1 MDRWR
6 YQYSARLAL
15 LLAGGALWAGVLVC
29 GGYAQTA
36 TERNGAAATGGEA
49 VQPYRLAVLDFELDE
64 VHLYGA
70 GGGREQRGD
79 RRAVRSGV
87 DLDFALI
94 RNLQE
99 RFRARI
105 EELLVQG
112 QRFAVLDRRA
122 PEVHEQEKRLLR
134 SSDVDPAEAARLGKV
149 LGADHMLY
157 GIVDRVE
164 VQEQRTRI
172 QLTGE
177 TNTRLVA
184 TGRVRFTVLA
194 VATRQIV
201 WSSSL
206 ELERIVDDEV
216 RPERVVEGLLAE
228 LAVHIAGEV
237 TESIFP
243 PVVTEVTGSGSFV
256 VNRGANTVQVD
267 DRFEVFARGDMLVD
281 PDTGTDLGRLESTVG
296 IARITAVKPRYSLA
310 QMITEFA
317 GIARGMLLRRLHGEV
332 GPRSAGDRSADERN
346 YRRIDGDRD
355 RDGIPD
361 YLNRDAQTG
370 DSNNDGLPDYLNR
383 DNLRRRAE

>member
-1 MDRWR
+1 MKRS
-6 YQYSARLAL
+6 SARPAL
-15 LLAGGALWAGVLVC
+15 LLAGAALWSGVLVC

-36 TERNGAAATGGEA
+36 TARDGAAGSGGGA
-49 VQPYRLAVLDFELDE
+49 VQRHRLAVLDFELDE
-64 VHLYGA
+64 VHLYGV
-70 GGGREQRGD
+70 GGGREQSSG

-87 DLDFALI
+87 DVDFDLM

-122 PEVHEQEKRLLR
+122 PEIHEQEKRLLR
-134 SSDVDPAEAARLGKV
+134 SSEVDPAEAARLGKV

-157 GIVDRVE
+157 GIVDRIE
-164 VQEQRTRI
+164 VQERRSRI

-177 TNTRLVA
+177 SSSRLAA
-184 TGRVRFTVLA
+184 TARVRFSVLA
-194 VATRQIV
+194 VATRQVV
-201 WSSSL
+201 WASSL
-206 ELERIVDDEV
+206 ELEWVVEGEL
-216 RPERVVEGLLAE
+216 RPERVAEGLLDE

-256 VNRGANTVQVD
+256 VNRGGNTVKVD
-267 DRFEVFARGDMLVD
+267 DRFEVFALGDMLVD
-281 PDTGTDLGRLESTVG
+281 PDTGADLGRLESTVG

-317 GIARGMLLRRLHGEV
+317 GLARGMLVRRFHDEV
-332 GPRSAGDRSADERN
+332 GAGSRSERSVDERN

-383 DNLRRRAE
+383 DNLRRR

>member
-1 MDRWR
+1 MRR
-6 YQYSARLAL
+6 TKQYSARLAL
-15 LLAGGALWAGVLVC
+15 LLTGGALWSAVLVC

-36 TERNGAAATGGEA
+36 TDRDGAAASGGEA
-49 VQPYRLAVLDFELDE
+49 VERRRLAVLDFELDE
-64 VHLYGA
+64 VHLYGV
-70 GGGREQRGD
+70 GGGREQSSDGRVV
-79 RRAVRSGV
+79 RRGV
-87 DLDFALI
+87 DVDFELI
-94 RNLQE
+94 GNLQE

-122 PEVHEQEKRLLR
+122 PEIYELEKRLLR
-134 SSDVDPAEAARLGKV
+134 SSDVDPEEAARLGKV

-157 GIVDRVE
+157 GTVDRIE

-172 QLTGE
+172 RLTGE
-177 TNTRLVA
+177 SSSRLAA
-184 TGRVRFTVLA
+184 TARVRFSVLA

-206 ELERIVDDEV
+206 ELEWVVEEEL
-216 RPERVVEGLLAE
+216 RPERVAEGLLDE

-237 TESIFP
+237 TECIFP
-243 PVVTEVTGSGSFV
+243 AVVTEVTGSGSFV
-256 VNRGANTVQVD
+256 VNRGGNTVEVE
-267 DRFEVFARGDMLVD
+267 DRFEVFALGDMLVD
-281 PDTGTDLGRLESTVG
+281 PDTGEDLGRLESTVG
-296 IARITAVKPRYSLA
+296 FARITAVKPRYSLA

-317 GIARGMLLRRLHGEV
+317 GIARGMLLRRFYGEV
-332 GPRSAGDRSADERN
+332 DLGSRGGRSEVERN

-383 DNLRRRAE
+383 DNLRRR

>member
-1 MDRWR
+1 MDRR
-6 YQYSARLAL
+6 RNQYSARLAL
-15 LLAGGALWAGVLVC
+15 LLAGGALWSAVLVC

-36 TERNGAAATGGEA
+36 PERNAAAATGGEA
-49 VQPYRLAVLDFELDE
+49 VQRHRLAVLDFKLDE

-70 GGGREQRGD
+70 GGGREQRGG
-79 RRAVRSGV
+79 RRAVRRGV
-87 DLDFALI
+87 DVDFALI

-112 QRFAVLDRRA
+112 QRFVVLDRRA
-122 PEVHEQEKRLLR
+122 PEIHEQEKRLLR
-134 SSDVDPAEAARLGKV
+134 SSDVDPAAAARLGKV

-164 VQEQRTRI
+164 VQERRTRI

-177 TNTRLVA
+177 SNSRLVA

-206 ELERIVDDEV
+206 ELERIVDDEL
-216 RPERVVEGLLAE
+216 RPERVVEGLLAK

-267 DRFEVFARGDMLVD
+267 DRFEVFALGDMLID
-281 PDTGTDLGRLESTVG
+281 PDTGADLGRLESTVG

-317 GIARGMLLRRLHGEV
+317 GIARGMLLRRFHGEV
-332 GPRSAGDRSADERN
+332 GPPSGDDRSEDERN

-370 DSNNDGLPDYLNR
+370 DGNDDGLPDYLNR

>member
-1 MDRWR
+1 MDRR
-6 YQYSARLAL
+6 KPYSARLAL
-15 LLAGGALWAGVLVC
+15 LLGGAVLWSFGLVG
-29 GGYAQTA
+29 GGYAQTV
-36 TERNGAAATGGEA
+36 TERNAAAATGGAA
-49 VQPYRLAVLDFELDE
+49 VQRHRLAVLDFELDE
-64 VHLYGA
+64 VHLYGV
-70 GGGREQRGD
+70 GGGREQRGG
-79 RRAVRSGV
+79 RRAVRRGV
-87 DLDFALI
+87 DVDFALI

-112 QRFAVLDRRA
+112 QRFVVLDRRA
-122 PEVHEQEKRLLR
+122 PEIHEQEKRLLR
-134 SSDVDPAEAARLGKV
+134 SSDVDPAAAARLGKV

-164 VQEQRTRI
+164 VQERRTRI

-177 TNTRLVA
+177 SNSRLVA

-206 ELERIVDDEV
+206 ELERIVDDEL

-243 PVVTEVTGSGSFV
+243 PVVTEVTGSGGFV

-267 DRFEVFARGDMLVD
+267 DRFEVFALGDMLID
-281 PDTGTDLGRLESTVG
+281 PDTGADLGRLESTVG
-296 IARITAVKPRYSLA
+296 IARITAVKPGYSLA

-317 GIARGMLLRRLHGEV
+317 GIARGMLLRRFHGEV
-332 GPRSAGDRSADERN
+332 GPPSGDDRSGDERN

-370 DSNNDGLPDYLNR
+370 DGNDDGLPDYLNR

>member
-1 MDRWR
+1 MDRR
-6 YQYSARLAL
+6 RTQYSARLAL
-15 LLAGGALWAGVLVC
+15 LFAGGALWSAVLVC

-49 VQPYRLAVLDFELDE
+49 MQRHRLAVLDFELDE

-70 GGGREQRGD
+70 GGDREQRGGG

-87 DLDFALI
+87 DVDFALI

-112 QRFAVLDRRA
+112 QRFVVLDRRA
-122 PEVHEQEKRLLR
+122 PEIHEQEKRLLR

-164 VQEQRTRI
+164 VREQRTRI

-177 TNTRLVA
+177 SNSRLVA
-184 TGRVRFTVLA
+184 SGRVRFTVLA
-194 VATRQIV
+194 VATRRIV

-206 ELERIVDDEV
+206 ELEWIVDDEL

-267 DRFEVFARGDMLVD
+267 DRFEVLALGDMLID
-281 PDTGTDLGRLESTVG
+281 PDTGADLGRLESTVG

-317 GIARGMLLRRLHGEV
+317 GIARGMLLRRSHGEV
-332 GPRSAGDRSADERN
+332 GPRSRGDRSEDERN

-355 RDGIPD
+355 RDGLPD

-370 DSNNDGLPDYLNR
+370 DANNDGLPDYLNR
-383 DNLRRRAE
+383 DNLRRR

>member
-1 MDRWR
+1 MDRR
-6 YQYSARLAL
+6 RNQYSARLAL
-15 LLAGGALWAGVLVC
+15 LLAGGALWSAVLVY

-36 TERNGAAATGGEA
+36 TERNGAAATGEA
-49 VQPYRLAVLDFELDE
+49 VQRHRLAVLDFELDE

-70 GGGREQRGD
+70 GGGREQRAG
-79 RRAVRSGV
+79 RGAVRSGV
-87 DLDFALI
+87 DVDFALI

-122 PEVHEQEKRLLR
+122 PEIHEQEKRLLR

-177 TNTRLVA
+177 SSSRLVA

-206 ELERIVDDEV
+206 ELEWIVDDEL

-267 DRFEVFARGDMLVD
+267 DRFEVFALGDMLID
-281 PDTGTDLGRLESTVG
+281 PDTGADLGRLESTVG
-296 IARITAVKPRYSLA
+296 IATITAVKPRYSLA

-317 GIARGMLLRRLHGEV
+317 GIARGMLLRRFHGEV
-332 GPRSAGDRSADERN
+332 GPRSGGDRSEDERN